1 MENMPIVPVYTEDE
15 QKRLDKKN
23 VEKEEKYT
31 SDVESTV
38 EFISNI
44 LKKDG
49 VYTETYQ
56 LNDRNEIDRD
66 TVITENAGRTIL
78 EMVKTVDIS
87 TEGLGNLAA
96 DIMKKDKNINL
107 TATVEDGKLILKF
120 ENKFR
125 VGVLVNWVSQDT
137 IMWDTPKKINRID
150 GEYAFVE
157 GSTTGVPVSQL
168 ELAA

>member
-1 MENMPIVPVYTEDE
+1 MENMPIIPVYTEDE
-15 QKRLDKKN
+15 QKRLDEKK
-23 VEKEEKYT
+23 VEKEGEYA
-31 SDVESTV
+31 SDVESTA

-49 VYTETYQ
+49 TYTETYQ

-66 TVITENAGRTIL
+66 AVITENAGRTIL

-87 TEGLGNLAA
+87 AEGLGNLAA
-96 DIMKKDKNINL
+96 DIMKKDKNIDL
-107 TATVEDGKLILKF
+107 KATVENGKLILRF
-120 ENKFR
+120 ENRLK

-137 IMWDTPKKINRID
+137 LMWNTPKKILQID
-150 GEYAFVE
+150 SGYAFVE
-157 GSTTGVPVSQL
+157 DSTTGIPLSEL